1 MLCWYC
7 WNNWCKIYVP
17 IVTLS
22 AEDNAKLSKLLSE
35 GLARSVYWNNY
46 KIIDN
51 IEVNINNANEEKHI
65 REALMPVIKDS
76 KNCLFLIMIIQQVI
90 IKFLLIPS
98 KKFSF
103 KS

>member
-1 MLCWYC
+1 MLCWCC

>member
-1 MLCWYC
+1 MLCWCC
-7 WNNWCKIYVP
+7 WNNWYKIYVP

-51 IEVNINNANEEKHI
+51 IEVNINNANEEKHCF
-65 REALMPVIKDS
+65 K
-76 KNCLFLIMIIQQVI
+76 KLFVFDYDYTAGNNQVSI
-90 IKFLLIPS
+90 D
-98 KKFSF
+98 SF
-103 KS
+103 KKIFFQELK